1 LAPHDIFLVFLKATG
16 LSNSSFLA
24 SPKGTWD
31 THTFG
36 LLENTSSHQALD
48 GQILIHLVMAL
59 DILLDELAWLPNT
72 VLLIL
77 NSSND
82 RVWILGVVCGL
93 TEGLDC
99 LGLATRVDLDFPV
112 MVVCLGPAVEGT
124 FLEGQS
130 LSKAEQNLTQNLSS
144 SPLLLDQAGVWLS
157 GMETRIAAFPSSAGS
172 GSAH

>member
-1 LAPHDIFLVFLKATG
+1 
-16 LSNSSFLA
+16 
-24 SPKGTWD
+24 
-31 THTFG
+31 
-36 LLENTSSHQALD
+36 
-48 GQILIHLVMAL
+48 
-59 DILLDELAWLPNT
+59 
-72 VLLIL
+72 
-77 NSSND
+77 
-82 RVWILGVVCGL
+82 
-93 TEGLDC
+93 
-99 LGLATRVDLDFPV
+99 